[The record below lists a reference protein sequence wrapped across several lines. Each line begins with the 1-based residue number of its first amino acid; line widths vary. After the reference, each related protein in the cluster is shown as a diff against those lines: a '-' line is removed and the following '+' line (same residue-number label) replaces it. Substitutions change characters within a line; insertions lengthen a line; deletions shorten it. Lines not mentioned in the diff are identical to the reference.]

1 VDRNTIFEDKIM
13 VYPVQFLLYLPDKR
27 TILMKYVFSIFL
39 FSVLHT
45 AVIGQTFVGK
55 DGITKFTSE
64 APLELIKAQSNKT
77 QGVIDFKTKNVVFSV
92 PIKTFEGFN
101 SALQKEHFLENY
113 MEEEKFQ
120 KGTFKG
126 KIIEDV
132 SADADGTF
140 SVRAKGIFNIHG
152 VDKEKIVKVK
162 VVIKDKTVDVD
173 ATFEV
178 ALADHNINIPK
189 MVNQKIGSVI
199 TVQVKAMLKP
209 VAK

>member
-1 VDRNTIFEDKIM
+1 
-13 VYPVQFLLYLPDKR
+13 
-27 TILMKYVFSIFL
+27 MKYFLYIFI
-39 FSVLHT
+39 FTTLHQT
-45 AVIGQTFVGK
+45 IIGQTFICK

-77 QGVIDFKTKNVVFSV
+77 QGVIDFTTKNVVFSV
-92 PIKTFEGFN
+92 PIKSFEGFN

-113 MEEEKFQ
+113 MEEEKYQ

-126 KIIEDV
+126 KIIEDI
-132 SADADGTF
+132 SASANGTF
-140 SVRAKGIFNIHG
+140 SVRAKGVFNIHG

-162 VVIKDKTVDVD
+162 ITVKDNTVDID
-173 ATFEV
+173 ANFEV

-199 TVQVKAMLKP
+199 TVQVKALLKP
-209 VAK
+209 HTK